1 MRKFTTPPEY
11 SVVDSC
17 GNRTLLLEID
27 IMIENG
33 ERFFRTFRYKA
44 PVRLDFEIG
53 WYVDCETLSDEVD
66 KAYPYLKDRNDVRIC
81 ITDAKPV
88 KVKQISTTNNNYNN
102 DKVRNFSRTRRP
114 RWAASR

>member
-1 MRKFTTPPEY
+1 MRKFSTPPEY
-11 SVVDSC
+11 SVVDSW
-17 GNRTLLLEID
+17 GKRTLLLDID

-44 PVRLDFEIG
+44 PVRLDLKIG
-53 WYVDCETLSDEVD
+53 CYVYCETLSDEVY
-66 KAYPYLKDRNDVRIC
+66 KAYPYLKERNDVCIC
-81 ITDAKPV
+81 LTDAKPV
-88 KVKQISTTNNNYNN
+88 KQISNPNNNYNN

>member
-1 MRKFTTPPEY
+1 MRKFTPPEY
-11 SVVDSC
+11 SVVDSF
-17 GNRTLLLEID
+17 GNRTLLLDID

-44 PVRLDFEIG
+44 PVRLDFKIG
-53 WYVDCETLSDEVD
+53 WYVDCETLSDEVY
-66 KAYPYLKDRNDVRIC
+66 KAYPYLKERNEVRIC
-81 ITDAKPV
+81 LTDAKPV
-88 KVKQISTTNNNYNN
+88 KQISNQINNYNN

>member
-1 MRKFTTPPEY
+1 MRKFTTPEY
-11 SVVDSC
+11 SVVDSW
-17 GNRTLLLEID
+17 GNRTLLLDID

-44 PVRLDFEIG
+44 PVRLDIKIG
-53 WYVDCETLSDEVD
+53 WYVDCEALSDEVD
-66 KAYPYLKDRNDVRIC
+66 KAYPYLKERNDVRIC

-88 KVKQISTTNNNYNN
+88 KQISNQINNYNN

>member
-1 MRKFTTPPEY
+1 MRKFIPPEY
-11 SVVDSC
+11 SVVDSL
-17 GNRTLLLEID
+17 GNRTLLLDID

-44 PVRLDFEIG
+44 PVRLDLKIG

-66 KAYPYLKDRNDVRIC
+66 KAYPYLKERNDVRIC
-81 ITDAKPV
+81 LTDAKPV
-88 KVKQISTTNNNYNN
+88 KQIITPNNNYNN
-102 DKVRNFSRTRRP
+102 DKVRNLSRTRRP

>member
-1 MRKFTTPPEY
+1 MRKFTPPEY
-11 SVVDSC
+11 SVVDSL
-17 GNRTLLLEID
+17 GNRTMLLDID

-44 PVRLDFEIG
+44 PVRLDFKIG

-66 KAYPYLKDRNDVRIC
+66 KAYPYLKERNDVRIC
-81 ITDAKPV
+81 LTDAKPV
-88 KVKQISTTNNNYNN
+88 KQISNPNNNYNN

>member
-1 MRKFTTPPEY
+1 MRNLPPPEY
-11 SVVDSC
+11 SVVDSF
-17 GNRTLLLEID
+17 GNRTMLLDID

-44 PVRLDFEIG
+44 PVRLDLKIG
-53 WYVDCETLSDEVD
+53 WYVDCETLSEEVD
-66 KAYPYLKDRNDVRIC
+66 KAYPHLKERNDVLIC
-81 ITDAKPV
+81 LTDAKPV
-88 KVKQISTTNNNYNN
+88 KQISNTNNNYNN

>member
-1 MRKFTTPPEY
+1 MRKFTPPEY
-11 SVVDSC
+11 SVVDSL
-17 GNRTLLLEID
+17 GNRTLLLDID

-44 PVRLDFEIG
+44 PVCFDFEIG
-53 WYVDCETLSDEVD
+53 WYVDCETLSEEVD
-66 KAYPYLKDRNDVRIC
+66 KAYPSLKNRKDVRIC
-81 ITDAKPV
+81 LTDAKPV
-88 KVKQISTTNNNYNN
+88 KQISNPNNNYNN